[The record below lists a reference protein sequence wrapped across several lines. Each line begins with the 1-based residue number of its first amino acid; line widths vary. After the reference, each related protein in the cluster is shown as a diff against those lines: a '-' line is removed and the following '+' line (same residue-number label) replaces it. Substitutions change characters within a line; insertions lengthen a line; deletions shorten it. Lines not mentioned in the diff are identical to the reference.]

1 MARRITRRAVLGAAS
16 IIAAPGAMAARAEA
30 QGDAG
35 KADNWPNRPV
45 RLTVAYPAGGSTDIV
60 GRLLAERLGRVW
72 GQPVI
77 VENRGGA
84 AGTLGADAV
93 ARAAPDGYSLLLG
106 ASSELA
112 IAPSTFRSLP
122 YDPATGFEPIS
133 LLTLQPFLL
142 LVTNA
147 LPVASVAELVAMA
160 KAQPGKLNFGS
171 FGTGTS
177 THLMGELLRVTA
189 GVDVTHIPYRGSAPA
204 ITDLIAGQIQFD
216 FDTIPAAL
224 PHLADRRLRAL
235 ALCHN
240 RRLGSVPGIPTVAEA
255 GFPALTGATWAML
268 VAPAQTPP
276 AILQKVQKDV
286 ATVMQAGLGAALRER
301 GLEPVGGSIAEAR
314 DFLTAEARKWAEV
327 VRRANYRPE

>member
-1 MARRITRRAVLGAAS
+1 MRISRRAVLGAAS
-16 IIAAPGAMAARAEA
+16 SIVGPAAAA
-30 QGDAG
+30 QGEA
-35 KADNWPNRPV
+35 WPTRPV
-45 RLTVAYPAGGSTDIV
+45 KLMVAYPAGGSTDLV
-60 GRLLAERLGRVW
+60 GRMLAERLSRSW

-77 VENRGGA
+77 VENKAGA

-112 IAPSTFRSLP
+112 IAPSTLRSLT
-122 YDPATGFEPIS
+122 YDPARDFEPIS

-142 LVTNA
+142 LVTNS
-147 LPVASVAELVAMA
+147 LPVGSVAELVAMA

-177 THLMGELLRVTA
+177 THLMGELLRVITGA
-189 GVDVTHIPYRGSAPA
+189 DVTHIPYRGSAPA
-204 ITDLIAGQIQFD
+204 MTDLIAGQIQFD
-216 FDTIPAAL
+216 FDTIPTAL

-240 RRLGSVPGIPTVAEA
+240 RRLPSVPGIPTVVEA
-255 GFPALTGATWAML
+255 GFPAMTGATWAMV
-268 VAPAQTPP
+268 VAPAQTPAP
-276 AILQKVQKDV
+276 ILRKVQADI
-286 ATVMQAGLGAALRER
+286 AAAMQGGLAQTLRER
-301 GLEPVGGSIAEAR
+301 GLEPVGGSTADAR
-314 DFLTAEARKWAEV
+314 EFMGFEARKWAEV

>member
-1 MARRITRRAVLGAAS
+1 M
-16 IIAAPGAMAARAEA
+16 
-30 QGDAG
+30 
-35 KADNWPNRPV
+35 
-45 RLTVAYPAGGSTDIV
+45 VAYPAGGSTDIV
-60 GRLLAERLGRVW
+60 GRMLAERLSRIW
-72 GQPVI
+72 GQPVV
-77 VENRGGA
+77 VENKGGA

-93 ARAAPDGYSLLLG
+93 ARAAPDGHTLLLG

-112 IAPSTFRSLP
+112 IATSTLRGMT
-122 YDPATGFEPIS
+122 YDPARDFEPIS

-171 FGTGTS
+171 FGTGTA
-177 THLMGELLRVTA
+177 THLMGELLRVTT
-189 GVDVTHIPYRGSAPA
+189 GSDVTHIPYRGSAPA
-204 ITDLIAGQIQFD
+204 MTDLIAGQIQFT
-216 FDTIPAAL
+216 FDTIPSAL

-240 RRLGSVPGIPTVAEA
+240 RRLASVPGIPTVVEA

-268 VAPAQTPP
+268 TAPAHTPP
-276 AILQKVQKDV
+276 AILRKAQADV
-286 ATVMQAGLGAALRER
+286 AAAMQGGLSQQLRER
-301 GLEPVGGSIAEAR
+301 GLEPVGGGIPEAR
-314 DFLTAEARKWAEV
+314 DFLAAEARKWAEV

>member
-1 MARRITRRAVLGAAS
+1 MARRISRRAVLGAAS
-16 IIAAPGAMAARAEA
+16 FIATRDATA
-30 QGDAG
+30 QGDS
-35 KADNWPNRPV
+35 WPNRPV
-45 RLTVAYPAGGSTDIV
+45 KLMVAYPAGGSTDIV
-60 GRLLAERLGRVW
+60 GRLLAERLSRVW

-77 VENRGGA
+77 VENKGGA

-93 ARAAPDGYSLLLG
+93 ARATPDGYSLMLG

-122 YDPATGFEPIS
+122 YDPARDFEPIS

-171 FGTGTS
+171 FGTNTN
-177 THLMGELLRVTA
+177 THLMGELLRVTTGA
-189 GVDVTHIPYRGSAPA
+189 DVTHIPYRGSAPA
-204 ITDLIAGQIQFD
+204 ITDLIAGQIQFN
-216 FDTIPAAL
+216 FDTIPASL

-240 RRLGSVPGIPTVAEA
+240 RRLSSVPGIPTVAEA
-255 GFPALTGATWAML
+255 GSPALTGATWAMM
-268 VAPAQTPP
+268 VAPAQTPAP
-276 AILQKVQKDV
+276 ILRKVQADI
-286 ATVMQAGLGAALRER
+286 AAVMQAGLAATLRER
-301 GLEPVGGSIAEAR
+301 GLEPVGGSTSEAR
-314 DFLTAEARKWAEV
+314 DFMAAEARKWAEV